1 MSEKREQIYELL
13 QHKSGLKQAIYR
25 NTLMRFEQLKELLQK
40 IQVDLDGRMAIANPD
55 VEIRFNDRSLFEC
68 ELKFSGDTLVFN
80 MHSNVFSF
88 DHKHFIHQTPY
99 VQHDP
104 NRAFCGKIDIY
115 NFLSDSYKYNR
126 LNDVGH
132 LIGRVFVNY
141 ENHFFVEGKKQL
153 GFLFGDFA
161 NQELDEEKL
170 CALVETSML
179 YALQFDLVT
188 PPFEAVHEVSL
199 AQKIFENGNAGIITG
214 KKLGFSTG
222 K

>member
-1 MSEKREQIYELL
+1 MSEKREQIFQLL

-25 NTLMRFEQLKELLQK
+25 NTLAQFEALKLKLEQ
-40 IQVDLDGRMAIANPD
+40 IETDLGARMEVANPN
-55 VEIRFNDRSLFEC
+55 VEVKYNNRSLFEC
-68 ELKFSGDTLVFN
+68 ELKFSGDMLVFN

-99 VQHDP
+99 VQEDM
-104 NRAFCGKIDIY
+104 NRSFCGKIDIY

-132 LIGRVFVNY
+132 LIGRIFINH
-141 ENHFFVEGKKQL
+141 ENHFFVEGRKQL

-161 NQELDEEKL
+161 NQTLDDSKCCEII
-170 CALVETSML
+170 ETAML
-179 YALQFDLVT
+179 YALDFDLVT
-188 PPFEAVHEVSL
+188 PPFELVQEVSL
-199 AQKIFENGNAGIITG
+199 AQKLFENGNAGITTG
-214 KKLGFSTG
+214 KKLGFSNG